1 MKRISIAPMMGHTDR
16 HFRFMANLLAKDI
29 KLYTPMIHADT
40 IVFSENQL
48 LETENINQKDV
59 GIQIAGNNTEIMAK
73 AASIISNYNY
83 NEINI
88 NIGCPSERVQNCE
101 VGAALMNK
109 PSLVADCIKVMSKEV
124 DIPLSIKTRIGIDD
138 QDDYEFLF
146 RFIDETA
153 NAGCNHFII
162 HARKALLQ
170 GVSPKDNRRIP
181 PINYERVYRLK
192 KDFSELSIEINGEI
206 NSIEEIETHFK
217 FVDGAMIGRYAF
229 KNSSFLQ
236 DIQKHFYSDKKL
248 LSKYEIINAMLV
260 YAKEQTD
267 EGISIHLITRH
278 MNQLLK
284 GLNGARKWR
293 NILGSNQHKSTD
305 SYDLIQDI
313 EDFIK
318 ERKEELI

>member
-1 MKRISIAPMMGHTDR
+1 MMGHTDR

-83 NEINI
+83 DEINI

-101 VGAALMNK
+101 VGAALMSK
-109 PSLVADCIKVMSKEV
+109 PSIVADCIKVMSKEV

-146 RFIDETA
+146 RFIDKTA

-181 PINYERVYRLK
+181 PIDYERVYRLK
-192 KDFSELSIEINGEI
+192 KDFAELSIEVNGEI

-217 FVDGAMIGRYAF
+217 FVDGAMIGRHAF

-236 DIQKHFYSDKKL
+236 DIQEHFYSDKKL

-267 EGISIHLITRH
+267 QGISIHLITRH

-284 GLNGARKWR
+284 GSNGARKWR
-293 NILGSNQHKSTD
+293 NILGSNQHKSID
-305 SYDLIQDI
+305 SYDLIEEI
-313 EDFIK
+313 KDFIRD
-318 ERKEELI
+318 RKEELV